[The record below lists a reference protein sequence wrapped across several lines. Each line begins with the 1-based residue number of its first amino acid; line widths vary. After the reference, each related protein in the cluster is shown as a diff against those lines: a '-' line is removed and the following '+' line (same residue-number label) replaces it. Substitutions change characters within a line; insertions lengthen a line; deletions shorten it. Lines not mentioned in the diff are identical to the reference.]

1 MSKYGTVKCEFKG
14 NKMRNKEDALAD
26 VYEHEQFLIS
36 VFWLLLCGNSSWF
49 LFFFSVKVNKSLTD
63 LCVFLPAS

>member
-14 NKMRNKEDALAD
+14 NKMCNKKDAVAV
-26 VYEHEQFLIS
+26 VYEQFLIS
-36 VFWLLLCGNSSWF
+36 VSWLHLCGNSSWL
-49 LFFFSVKVNKSLTD
+49 LFFFSVKVNRSLID